1 VERETGLLL
10 QAADGAKLWLL
21 PRADILSRLGSSADG
36 LSSEEAAARLKA
48 FGRNVL
54 EERLRRH
61 IVLDFL
67 GRFRNPL
74 VLILLAAAAVS
85 AVTQQTAEFFII
97 ISIVVLSVILD
108 LVQERR
114 AEHAADSLRAR
125 VAITATVWRDGSARE
140 LPVAELVPGD
150 AVRLTAGDL
159 VPADCRLIE
168 TDDLFVNESLLTG
181 ESYPAEKEARDD
193 LAEDERAAIVPANA
207 VFMGSSV
214 VGGSA
219 KAVVVATG
227 RATQLA
233 RIAGTIQR
241 PPPPTA
247 FALGI
252 RDFGNLIVRVTV
264 LLVLFTLL
272 VNILFDRPLIES
284 FLFALALAVGLTP
297 ELLPMVVSVT
307 LAHGAV
313 RMSRR
318 EAIVKRLSA
327 IHDLGSMDVLCSDKT
342 GTLTEAQIK
351 LVTTVG
357 VDGSASARTLELAYI
372 NAAFETG
379 LKSPLDKAILQAAP
393 ANATLWRKI
402 DEVPFDFE
410 RRRVSVLVE
419 REGRRTLIVKGAPED
434 VMRLTADCE
443 KGAEMRPF
451 DDEAR
456 QRAKEL
462 TDRLAGEG
470 YRLLGVAWKEVG
482 PERDH
487 AGIGDEVDLTLAGFA
502 VFHDPPKQDARAAIL
517 DLAGL
522 GVSVKI
528 VTGDNERVTEHVCR
542 ELGIEVTGVLTGSEV
557 AAMSDE
563 ALSARLGEVNLFCR
577 MTPVLKVRVIDALRR
592 RGHIVGYLGDGIND
606 APSLHRADVGLS
618 VDSAVDV
625 AKDAAAIILLRQDL
639 GVLAD
644 GVREGRRTFANVMK
658 YMMMATSSNFGNMFS
673 MAGGV
678 LFLPFLPML
687 PVQILLNNLLYDF
700 SEAAIPLD
708 RVDAATVARP
718 QRWSMRRLTRFMLIF
733 GPISSVFDLL
743 TFGLLLWIFHANA
756 ALFQTGWFVE
766 SLVTQVLVIFVIRT
780 RGAAWKSAPHPAL
793 AATSL
798 AVVCLAVLLPFTPL
812 GSLAGLVPLPPQMLF
827 LLATLT
833 AAYLIVVEATK
844 RWFYGR
850 FGYEEGNA
858 QRVA

>member
-1 VERETGLLL
+1 LLR
-10 QAADGAKLWLL
+10 AGDGEKLWLL
-21 PRADILSRLGSSADG
+21 SLAEILSRLDSGPDG
-36 LSSEEAAARLKA
+36 LSPVEAAARLKTY
-48 FGRNVL
+48 GRNVL
-54 EERLRRH
+54 EGRSRRN
-61 IVLDFL
+61 ILLDFL
-67 GRFRNPL
+67 ARFRNPL

-85 AVTQQTAEFFII
+85 AATQQTAEFFII

-108 LVQERR
+108 FVQERR
-114 AEHAADSLRAR
+114 AENAAESLRAR
-125 VAITATVWRDGSARE
+125 VAIMATVRRDGVTRE
-140 LPVAELVPGD
+140 LPVAQLVPGD
-150 AVRLTAGDL
+150 VILLTAGDL

-181 ESYPAEKEARDD
+181 ESFPAEKEARDT
-193 LAEDERAAIVPANA
+193 LTEEERAAAVPPNA

-219 KAVVVATG
+219 KAVAVATG
-227 RATQLA
+227 RTTQFA
-233 RIAGTIQR
+233 RIAGAIQR
-241 PPPPTA
+241 PRPPTA

-272 VNILFDRPLIES
+272 VNILFARPLIES

-318 EAIVKRLSA
+318 GVIVKRLSA

-342 GTLTEAQIK
+342 GTLTQARIK
-351 LVTTVG
+351 LVRTVG
-357 VDGSASARTLELAYI
+357 LDGAESVRALELAYI

-379 LKSPLDKAILQAAP
+379 LKSPLDEAILQAAP
-393 ANATLWRKI
+393 ADSTAWRKI

-419 REGRRTLIVKGAPED
+419 REERRTLIVKGAPED
-434 VMRLTADCE
+434 VMRLTAAYE
-443 KGAEMRPF
+443 TGAGTRPF
-451 DDEAR
+451 DAEAQR
-456 QRAKEL
+456 RAKEL

-470 YRLLGVAWKEVG
+470 YRLLGVAWKEV
-482 PERDH
+482 PPARDH

-502 VFHDPPKQDARAAIL
+502 VFHDPPKVDARAAIL

-522 GVSVKI
+522 GVSIKI

-542 ELGIEVTGVLTGSEV
+542 ELGIEVTGTLTGTAV
-557 AAMSDE
+557 AATSDE
-563 ALSARLGEVNLFCR
+563 ALSARLDEVNLYCR

-606 APSLHRADVGLS
+606 APSLQRADVGLS
-618 VDSAVDV
+618 VDGAVDV
-625 AKDAAAIILLRQDL
+625 AKDAAAMILLRHDL

-708 RVDAATVARP
+708 RVDAAMVARP
-718 QRWSMRRLTRFMLIF
+718 QRWNMRRLTRFMLIF

-743 TFGLLLWIFHANA
+743 TFGLLLWIFHANE

-766 SLVTQVLVIFVIRT
+766 SLLTQVLVIFVIRT
-780 RGAAWKSAPHPAL
+780 RGAAWKSLPHPVL
-793 AATSL
+793 LATSL
-798 AVVCLAVLLPFTPL
+798 LVVCLALLLPFTPL
-812 GSLAGLVPLPPQMLF
+812 GDLVGLVPLPVRML
-827 LLATLT
+827 LLIAGLT
-833 AAYLIVVEATK
+833 VVYLVVVEATK
-844 RWFYGR
+844 RGFYAR
-850 FGYEEGNA
+850 ITTEG
-858 QRVA
+858 V